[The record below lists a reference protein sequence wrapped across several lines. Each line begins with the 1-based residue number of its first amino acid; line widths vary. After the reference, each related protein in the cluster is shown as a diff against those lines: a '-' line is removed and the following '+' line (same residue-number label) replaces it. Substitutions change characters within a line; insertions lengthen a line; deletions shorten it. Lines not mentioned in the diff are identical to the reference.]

1 MHHLFRRP
9 LRVLLVFV
17 LAVAVAAA
25 GAPAGAQSD
34 AKAQRDEVQRKRA
47 ALAADIDVLRAT
59 DAQVEAAL
67 RALQGNVA
75 ARTAD
80 LRDAERRAAS
90 AQVAL
95 ETATDQVESKQAEIA
110 VLDQAAKDV
119 VVAAYMQP
127 TASAGILDALAT
139 SSIGE
144 AELKQ
149 ALLEARSSDQ
159 FDVLDQLERARDDL
173 EVARAEAESAAVEA
187 REQQAAV
194 GNQLEEV
201 QQATSQQEAVV
212 AEVQDRLDHRL
223 SEAQSLAELDREL
236 AAQIEEEQRRLAA
249 ELQRQQQAR
258 EQAEAAAAARAAAA
272 TRTASESRSSAP
284 RPAPAAPAPA
294 APSPPRTVPITGS
307 GSIVSV
313 RGIRVHNTIASSLAD
328 MLGAADAAGI
338 SLSGGGYRDP
348 AGQIAV
354 RRNNCGT
361 SNYAIYEM
369 PASSCRPPTARPGTS
384 MHERG
389 LAIDFTYGGR
399 IISSRSSAAFQWL
412 NANASRYGF
421 YNLPSEPWHWSVNG
435 R

>member
-1 MHHLFRRP
+1 MLHMLRRP
-9 LRVLLVFV
+9 LRVLLVLV
-17 LAVAVAAA
+17 LTLAVAVT
-25 GAPAGAQSD
+25 PAGAQSD
-34 AKAQRDEVQRKRA
+34 TKAQRDEVQRKRA
-47 ALAADIDVLRAT
+47 ALASDIDVLRAT

-75 ARTAD
+75 ARAAD
-80 LRDAERRAAS
+80 LRDAERGAAS

-95 ETATDQVESKQAEIA
+95 ESATEQVEAKQAEIA
-110 VLDQAAKDV
+110 VLDQAVKDLA
-119 VVAAYMQP
+119 VAAYMQP
-127 TASAGILDALAT
+127 AASVGIIDSLAT

-149 ALLEARSSDQ
+149 ALLEARSANQ
-159 FDVLDQLERARDDL
+159 FDVLDQLEAARDDL
-173 EVARAEAESAAVEA
+173 DVARRAAETAAVEA
-187 REQQAAV
+187 RQQQAAV
-194 GNQLEEV
+194 ADQLAEV

-223 SEAQSLAELDREL
+223 AEAQSLAELDREL
-236 AAQIEEEQRRLAA
+236 SAQIEAEQARLAA
-249 ELQRQQQAR
+249 ELERQQRAR

-272 TRTASESRSSAP
+272 TRAASESRPSAPSAP
-284 RPAPAAPAPA
+284 RPSAPSAPAAPAP
-294 APSPPRTVPITGS
+294 PRTIEITGS

-313 RGIRVHNTIASSLAD
+313 SGIRVHNSIARPLAD
-328 MLGAADAAGI
+328 MLAAASSAGI

-369 PASSCRPPTARPGTS
+369 PASSCRPPTARPGSS

-389 LAIDFTYGGR
+389 LAIDFTHGGR
-399 IISSRSSAAFQWL
+399 IIGSRSSAAFQWL

-421 YNLPSEPWHWSVNG
+421 YNLPSEPWHWSTNG